1 MPNKKALNVN
11 NLASIHRQKHPHK
24 NFWIQVRNYYT
35 EGVTEKSPR
44 MGKAFL
50 RKQVCIWMADLL
62 IAVLAMTPRS
72 SLPWR
77 IQLQLCFVLVLSPTP
92 HAKGS
97 KRSQPTCASGNWHTD
112 FGPGCRHKNSLWTSA
127 RPCWPCLGCT
137 GATSTQLSQT
147 VLVKGSNGWVKAC
160 PSQSVNTLAVTGT

>member
-1 MPNKKALNVN
+1 MNQEVVSDVSNMPNKKALNVN

-97 KRSQPTCASGNWHTD
+97 KRSQPTCASAHRN
-112 FGPGCRHKNSLWTSA
+112 PGTEQYNHKSEIFIRASQKSRTCRRNQQNETK
-127 RPCWPCLGCT
+127 
-137 GATSTQLSQT
+137 T
-147 VLVKGSNGWVKAC
+147 V
-160 PSQSVNTLAVTGT
+160 